1 MENKSKR
8 LVKGSQEAKDHM
20 AALRLKRGNKKTVE
34 NTSLPPSPPPPP
46 PTPPEEMSKPKTR
59 KNLNVD
65 FT

>member
-20 AALRLKRGNKKTVE
+20 AALRLKRGNKKPVE
-34 NTSLPPSPPPPP
+34 NTSPPPPP
-46 PTPPEEMSKPKTR
+46 PPPPPPEETSKPKTR

>member
-20 AALRLKRGNKKTVE
+20 AALRLKRGNKKPVE
-34 NTSLPPSPPPPP
+34 NTSPPPPP
-46 PTPPEEMSKPKTR
+46 PTPSEEMSKPKTR

>member
-20 AALRLKRGNKKTVE
+20 AALRLKRGNKKPVE
-34 NTSLPPSPPPPP
+34 NTSPPTPP